1 MKKQCKKD
9 DKSAKLQGL
18 LKNTSDDQTENSENG
33 NNVSDAKQIM
43 KNFLIQMKEEIQK
56 ES

>member
-9 DKSAKLQGL
+9 DKSAKLKEL
-18 LKNTSDDQTENSENG
+18 LKNTSEDQTENSEND

>member
-33 NNVSDAKQIM
+33 KVLLDSKQIM